1 MTDYVPRSDATPAD
15 PWRAEAPTAP
25 LVTVPPRPI
34 DQEAGRRV
42 PRSAWTATAA
52 LLVVGLGVAVGC
64 LVTVSNDVGKVFV
77 AGLHLAPINVV
88 AGWDSTDGYHRL
100 ASNGVPAGV
109 TTLAS
114 KRQIQRTTEPA
125 NCA

>member
-1 MTDYVPRSDATPAD
+1 MD
-15 PWRAEAPTAP
+15 
-25 LVTVPPRPI
+25 
-34 DQEAGRRV
+34 
-42 PRSAWTATAA
+42 
-52 LLVVGLGVAVGC
+52 VGD
-64 LVTVSNDVGKVFV
+64 VSNDVGKVFV